1 MPKYDS
7 LDASS
12 SDSSSTPNEVP
23 ASYLRN
29 KELDLELQRERNIE
43 LNLASTSG
51 SDNFASYLALKKQ
64 ELDFRNKE
72 LDTMLARQPQSTWEE
87 WVGKNNHLI

>member
-1 MPKYDS
+1 MPKNYDS

-12 SDSSSTPNEVP
+12 SGSSSTPNEVP

-29 KELDLELQRERNIE
+29 KELDLELQRERNKE
-43 LNLASTSG
+43 TLASTLDR
-51 SDNFASYLALKKQ
+51 DNFASYLALKKQ

-72 LDTMLARQPQSTWEE
+72 LDTARQPRSTWEE